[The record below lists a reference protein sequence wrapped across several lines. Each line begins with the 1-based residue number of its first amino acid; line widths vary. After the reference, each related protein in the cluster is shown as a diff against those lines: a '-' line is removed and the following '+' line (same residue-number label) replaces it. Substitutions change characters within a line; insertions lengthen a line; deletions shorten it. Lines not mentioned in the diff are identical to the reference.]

1 MIKEA
6 ELYQQ
11 LAGGRV
17 RCTACARY
25 CNIPEGKIGFC
36 GIRQNLKGKLHLLVY
51 GRITASHVDPIEK
64 KPLTHYMPGTK
75 IFSISTTGCSWSCA
89 YCQNYDMSQRRVV
102 EGAHVTPEQIV
113 GLTKQYGCQSIA
125 YTYNE
130 PTIFLEFAHDVG
142 VLARKEGL
150 YNAFVSN
157 GYATPEAVKMMS
169 DFLDAITVDFKGN
182 GETNFLRRNVG
193 IPDAGPVYQTLLDL
207 KKNTKVHIEITDL
220 VVPTIGDNLQ
230 EARKLSRWIY
240 ENLGPDTPT
249 HFLRFHP
256 DYKLSHLPWTSIETL
271 ERHHEVAK
279 AEGLKYVYIGNAPG
293 HPLENTYC
301 AGCGAVVVKRYGF
314 DITGWYMDKN
324 NNCLNCGE
332 HIPIV
337 GTLSQSAD
345 DDRLFPVMLGD

>member
-1 MIKEA
+1 MGREA
-6 ELYQQ
+6 QLYQK

-36 GIRQNLKGKLHLLVY
+36 GIRQNLKGKLHLLAY
-51 GRITASHVDPIEK
+51 GKIAASHVDPIEK
-64 KPLTHYMPGTK
+64 KPLTHYMPGSR
-75 IFSISTTGCSWSCA
+75 IFSISTTGCNWACA
-89 YCQNYDMSQRRVV
+89 YCQNYDMSQRRAV
-102 EGAHVTPEQIV
+102 EGTNATPEQIV
-113 GLTKQYGCQSIA
+113 RLAEQYGCQSIA

-130 PTIFLEFAHDVG
+130 PLIFLEFARDVG
-142 VLARKEGL
+142 TLARKRGL
-150 YNAFVSN
+150 RNAFVSN
-157 GYATPEAVKMMS
+157 GYATPEGVRMLS

-182 GETNFLRRNVG
+182 GETNFLRHNVG
-193 IPDAGPVYQTLLDL
+193 IPDAEPVYRTLLGL
-207 KKNTKVHIEITDL
+207 KKAKIHIEITDL
-220 VVPTIGDNLQ
+220 VVPEIGDNLE

-240 ENLGPDTPT
+240 ENLGPDIPT

-256 DYKLSHLPWTSIETL
+256 DFKLNQLPPTPVETL

-279 AEGLKYVYIGNAPG
+279 AEGLKYVYVGNVPG

-301 AGCGAVVVKRYGF
+301 AGCGSVVVKRYGF
-314 DITGWYMDKN
+314 DIIGWYMDKD

-337 GTLSQSAD
+337 GTLNQAANDNRFFSVALND
-345 DDRLFPVMLGD
+345 

>member
-1 MIKEA
+1 MAKEA
-6 ELYQQ
+6 QLYHV

-25 CNIPEGKIGFC
+25 CSIPEGKIGFC
-36 GIRQNLKGKLHLLVY
+36 GIRQNLKDKLYLLAYGK
-51 GRITASHVDPIEK
+51 ITASHVDPIEK

-75 IFSISTTGCSWSCA
+75 ILSISTTGCSWSCA
-89 YCQNYDMSQRRVV
+89 YCQNYDMSQRRIV
-102 EGAHVTPEQIV
+102 EGTDATPEQIV
-113 GLTKQYGCQSIA
+113 RSAEQHGCQSIA

-142 VLARKEGL
+142 VLARKQGL
-150 YNAFVSN
+150 RNAFVSN
-157 GYATPEAVKMMS
+157 GYATPDGLEMMM

-182 GETNFLRRNVG
+182 GETTFLRHSIG
-193 IPDAGPVYQTLLDL
+193 IPDAEPIYQTLLGL
-207 KKNTKVHIEITDL
+207 KKAEIHVEITDL
-220 VVPTIGDNLQ
+220 VVPRIGDNLD
-230 EARKLSRWIY
+230 EARKMSRWIY

-256 DYKLSHLPWTSIETL
+256 DFKLRDLPSTPVETL
-271 ERHHEVAK
+271 ERHCEVAK
-279 AEGLKYVYIGNAPG
+279 AEGLKYVYVGNVPG
-293 HPLENTYC
+293 HPFESTYC

-314 DITGWYMDKN
+314 DITGWHMDKD

-337 GTLSQSAD
+337 GTLGHAVND
-345 DDRLFPVMLGD
+345 NRFFPVAVDQ

>member
-1 MIKEA
+1 MAKEA

-11 LAGGRV
+11 VADGRV

-36 GIRQNLKGKLHLLVY
+36 GIRQNQKGKLQLLAY
-51 GRITASHVDPIEK
+51 GKITASHVDPIEK

-75 IFSISTTGCSWSCA
+75 IFSISTTGCSWSCS
-89 YCQNYDMSQRRVV
+89 YCQNYDMSQRRIV
-102 EGAHVTPEQIV
+102 EGTDATPEQIV
-113 GLTKQYGCQSIA
+113 RLAEEYGCQSIA

-130 PTIFLEFAHDVG
+130 PTIFLEFAHDAG
-142 VLARKEGL
+142 VLARKKGL
-150 YNAFVSN
+150 HNAFVSN
-157 GYATPEAVKMMS
+157 GYATPEAVKMMN

-220 VVPTIGDNLQ
+220 IVPTIGDNLQ
-230 EARKLSRWIY
+230 EARKLCRWIY

-256 DYKLSHLPWTSIETL
+256 DFKLSHLPWTSVETL
-271 ERHHEVAK
+271 ERHYDVAK
-279 AEGLKYVYIGNAPG
+279 AEGLKYAYIGNVPG
-293 HPLENTYC
+293 HPFESTYC
-301 AGCGAVVVKRYGF
+301 AGCGSVVVKRYGF
-314 DITGWYMDKN
+314 DITGWYMDKD

-337 GTLSQSAD
+337 GTLSQSAND
-345 DDRLFPVMLGD
+345 NRFFSVMLNH